1 MSLTIRDIGDFL
13 QRNGLRL
20 ERMKRLGSS
29 IAYLKVTKR
38 DTEVTS
44 YFKLTKLTGS
54 QLNIQTVNGY
64 VFKTVCTT
72 SSKKLKIVDLSTEYD
87 TVEEKQGY
95 DSIW

>member
-1 MSLTIRDIGDFL
+1 
-13 QRNGLRL
+13 
-20 ERMKRLGSS
+20 MKRLGSS

-54 QLNIQTVNGY
+54 QLNIQTVNSY
-64 VFKTVCTT
+64 IFKIVCTT
-72 SSKKLKIVDLSTEYD
+72 SSKKLKMIDLSTEYD